1 MKNKQRMS
9 KGNKNRKK
17 GNSRNKNRGNTP
29 TAVDRIDKE
38 ILEQISVLLSIKPNI
53 DDSTICKMYGIS
65 RNQADFIRKHPQ
77 KWDIVDKLTGKEVK

>member
-9 KGNKNRKK
+9 KGNKN
-17 GNSRNKNRGNTP
+17 RNKNRGNTP

-38 ILEQISVLLSIKPNI
+38 ILEQISVLLSIKPGI

>member
-1 MKNKQRMS
+1 MS

-17 GNSRNKNRGNTP
+17 GNSRSKNRGNTP

-65 RNQADFIRKHPQ
+65 RNQADFIRKHQ
-77 KWDIVDKLTGKEVK
+77 KNWDLVDKLTGKEVK

>member
-9 KGNKNRKK
+9 KGNKN
-17 GNSRNKNRGNTP
+17 RNKNRGNTP

-38 ILEQISVLLSIKPNI
+38 ILEQISVLLSIKPGI

-65 RNQADFIRKHPQ
+65 RNQADYIRKHPQ
-77 KWDIVDKLTGKEVK
+77 KWDIVDKLNFKGE

>member
-9 KGNKNRKK
+9 KGNKN
-17 GNSRNKNRGNTP
+17 RNKNRGNTP

-38 ILEQISVLLSIKPNI
+38 ILEQISVLLSIKPGI

-65 RNQADFIRKHPQ
+65 RNQADYIRKHPQ
-77 KWDIVDKLTGKEVK
+77 KWDLVDKLTGKEVK